1 MYIYENVMK
10 LTYMYQRN
18 RLIVL
23 FGRLSNKYRIE
34 LDSKEINYFVAANRV
49 NLLVIFSPVKNI

>member
-1 MYIYENVMK
+1 MK
-10 LTYMYQRN
+10 LIYMYQRN

-23 FGRLSNKYRIE
+23 FVRLSNKYRKQ
-34 LDSKEINYFVAANRV
+34 LDSKEINYFVAARRV